1 MVCGSKHVCLRMSND
16 DGEIEAYFY
25 YARMSDDG
33 VETEA
38 DYEERTK
45 NFRLSCLFFCTGI
58 GW

>member
-1 MVCGSKHVCLRMSND
+1 MVYGSKHVCLRMSND

-45 NFRLSCLFFCTGI
+45 KI
-58 GW
+58 